1 MECALKTALFYST
14 VSLSLPFYSSE
25 KKSPCHSVNDRH
37 LVWHTRIILDNKYL
51 TIHSCYF
58 CKKERKKCKKS
69 QELFENHGN
78 ENIYFSW
85 FLVLVGACN
94 AFEDET
100 DKLSMTTKTTWVWQL
115 QRGYLRDGSRQEF
128 LETRQFKTETKSW
141 NSRQD
146 NFKTAILLSRQFKTF
161 K

>member
-1 MECALKTALFYST
+1 MRFENCLVLFDCESE
-14 VSLSLPFYSSE
+14 SSILLE
-25 KKSPCHSVNDRH
+25 RKKSPCHSVNDRH

-58 CKKERKKCKKS
+58 CKKEREKCKKS

-115 QRGYLRDGSRQEF
+115 QRGYLILESFSHKFDFFSVCICDSDKQENAIPI
-128 LETRQFKTETKSW
+128 SNW
-141 NSRQD
+141 II
-146 NFKTAILLSRQFKTF
+146 NFKGNVL
-161 K
+161 

>member
-1 MECALKTALFYST
+1 MRFENCLVLFDCESE
-14 VSLSLPFYSSE
+14 SSILLE
-25 KKSPCHSVNDRH
+25 RKKSPCHSVNDRH

-58 CKKERKKCKKS
+58 CKKEREKCKKS

-115 QRGYLRDGSRQEF
+115 QRGYLILESFSHKFDFFQTASVIHRDKPENDIFSHIEF
-128 LETRQFKTETKSW
+128 I
-141 NSRQD
+141 
-146 NFKTAILLSRQFKTF
+146 NFKGNVL
-161 K
+161 

>member
-14 VSLSLPFYSSE
+14 VSLSLPFYLSE
-25 KKSPCHSVNDRH
+25 KNL
-37 LVWHTRIILDNKYL
+37 LVIRWTIGILCDIPELYW
-51 TIHSCYF
+51 TINIWQSIAATSA
-58 CKKERKKCKKS
+58 KKEREKCKKS

-115 QRGYLRDGSRQEF
+115 QRGYLILESFSHKFDFFSICLCDSDKQE
-128 LETRQFKTETKSW
+128 
-141 NSRQD
+141 N
-146 NFKTAILLSRQFKTF
+146 AIPKGLVW
-161 K
+161 